1 MDYPPSNQ
9 DFNVIASVW
18 AHLRDKF
25 HAFASAGIEKLKD
38 FINRLHGAMRSL
50 HIFGQD
56 MLADMCSGFQER
68 CREVIQRK
76 GGRIDY

>member
-9 DFNVIASVW
+9 DFNVIESVW

-25 HAFASAGIEKLKD
+25 RASASAGIGELRD
-38 FINRLHGAMRSL
+38 FINRLHGALRSL
-50 HIFGQD
+50 HISGQD

-68 CREVIQRK
+68 CREVSQRK